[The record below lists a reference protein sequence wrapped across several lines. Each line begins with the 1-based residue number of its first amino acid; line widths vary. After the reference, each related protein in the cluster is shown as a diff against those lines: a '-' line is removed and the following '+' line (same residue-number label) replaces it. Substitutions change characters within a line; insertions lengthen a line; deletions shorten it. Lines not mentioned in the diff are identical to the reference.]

1 MKKFTLMLFVVA
13 FCIYIYNCKPE
24 LVSKIISNEGF
35 ENLDLNLKED
45 LFVNMDYEAYNNNHN
60 IDYDNKY
67 WEINNNYGLLD
78 KSFIKDNETIYSDN
92 DDSTDI
98 KDKNGD
104 VYPYKNYNYNN
115 KKYNLLGLA
124 SNTYYNIYY
133 IIYEKELNNEY
144 IIHNNK
150 LYEYILV
157 KKIKNKINVVQ
168 IMQPRNKINMGD
180 YINLYSGPSE
190 LSHILISPIN

>member
-45 LFVNMDYEAYNNNHN
+45 PIVNMPYEAYNNHN
-60 IDYDNKY
+60 IDYNNKY
-67 WEINNNYGLLD
+67 WDINNNNYGLLE
-78 KSFIKDNETIYSDN
+78 KCFIKKTNKDMESDN
-92 DDSTDI
+92 
-98 KDKNGD
+98 KDMESDNSI
-104 VYPYKNYNYNN
+104 YPYKNYNYNN

-133 IIYEKELNNEY
+133 IIYERQLNDETTL
-144 IIHNNK
+144 HNNK

-157 KKIKNKINVVQ
+157 KKIKNKINVIQ
-168 IMQPRNKINMGD
+168 IIQPRNKINMGG
-180 YINLYSGPSE
+180 YINLFSGPYE